1 MEEGA
6 IVDGP
11 NGTAYIVRG
20 GQLVPMGAAGAAP
33 QGGFAPVTLGQADP
47 TKAALAQV
55 QLARGQSDLAAAARA
70 AANAPVDARI
80 LAARATEAE
89 ANAAIAQR
97 NATTNNQRSGVTPAV
112 RAASIAGYKTS
123 QQLRRLITEM
133 ETLYKSGAGAT
144 KGINSLVDY
153 LPTTTNKRFDAAGN
167 AARGIVGSALGF
179 TGGQLNTAAEAAM
192 AVGPYLP
199 QSSDRDEVIQD
210 KIKRLRDLAD
220 QAEQRSVAQ
229 LGGRPDENG
238 NIQPVAAGSVSA
250 QGGGQG
256 GNGGGNGGSGVQ
268 PSPPPVTP
276 AGTVATGATKEQRN
290 PQLEELATG
299 LIRGGL
305 PYEQVNTILRQNG
318 ASGDIDRQQF
328 DTMRSAIAKGYRGP
342 VADTAQEVGTSTFN
356 RLAASP
362 LGTYTASAG
371 NAATAGL
378 LGAATGTTGDFRR
391 LAETN
396 PTAGLLGD
404 ITGAALGSAGLEL
417 GLAGSAARLGI
428 PGLARPVLADT
439 AFGAT
444 SGATATEDNP
454 LLGALAGGTLGA
466 GGGIFGRAAGR
477 AAGRGLR
484 GIQNANVGALRQAGV
499 PLTVGQAVG
508 GVAKGIEDRL
518 AGVPVIGD
526 VINNRRREGLAAFN
540 RAAFD
545 EGLAPINA
553 DTGGAIGAQG
563 VEAARAARSQGYA
576 NALDNV
582 QVQADAPFVADMQGA
597 INAGRALPDPMST
610 NLDYTLP
617 TRVGNSFDAAGGLTG
632 RDFQQAVRG
641 LRRDAKAV
649 EQLPYGYDFGQVTR
663 QAEGALEGLLNRQAP
678 GAVPAYQAANRAN
691 MNVEVLRDATNRAR
705 NGSRSG
711 ATDVFTPSQLSDAA
725 AASAKKFGG
734 THGTTAQPFFNLTR
748 AGQDVLPSSV
758 PDSGTAGRLA
768 LLGLPAALGG
778 TGAGA
783 GALTGDTQTGAGIG
797 LGAGALLAAGGSR
810 SAQALA
816 VRLLA
821 DRPDL
826 LIRAGN
832 RVYNNAALP
841 GMFGAGA
848 GAGALTFL
856 TP

>member
-20 GQLVPMGAAGAAP
+20 GQLMPMGAPAAP

-55 QLARGQSDLAAAARA
+55 QLARGNADLAASARD
-70 AANAPVDARI
+70 AANAPIDARI
-80 LAARATEAE
+80 LTARASEAE

-97 NATTNNQRSGVTPAV
+97 NASTNNQRSGVTPAV
-112 RAASIAGYKTS
+112 RASAIAGYKNS
-123 QQLRRLITEM
+123 QQLRRLIGEM
-133 ETLYKSGAGAT
+133 EGLYKDGAGAT
-144 KGINSLVDY
+144 KGISSLADY
-153 LPTTTNKRFDAAGN
+153 LPTTANKRFDASGN

-179 TGGQLNTAAEAAM
+179 IGGQLNTAAEAAM

-199 QSSDRDEVIQD
+199 QSSDRDDVIRD
-210 KIKRLRDLAD
+210 KINRLRDLAG
-220 QAEQRSVAQ
+220 QAEERSIAQ
-229 LGGRPDENG
+229 LGGRPDQNG
-238 NIQPVAAGSVSA
+238 NIQPLVAGAANGSTPTS
-250 QGGGQG
+250 
-256 GNGGGNGGSGVQ
+256 
-268 PSPPPVTP
+268 P
-276 AGTVATGATKEQRN
+276 AGTLATGATKEQRN
-290 PQLEELATG
+290 PQLEELAAG
-299 LIRGGL
+299 LVRGGL
-305 PYEQVNTILRQNG
+305 PYEQINTILRQNG

-328 DTMRSAIAKGYRGP
+328 DTMRSALTQGYKGQ
-342 VADTAQEVGTSTFN
+342 VADTARQVPTSAFN

-362 LGTYTASAG
+362 AATYFANAG
-371 NAATAGL
+371 NATTAGL
-378 LGAATGTTGDFRR
+378 LGAATGTTDQFKR
-391 LAETN
+391 LSDAN

-404 ITGAALGSAGLEL
+404 ITGSALGAAGLEMGL
-417 GLAGSAARLGI
+417 GGAAARTGI
-428 PGLARPVLADT
+428 NALARPLVADA

-444 SGATATEDNP
+444 AGATTSDDP
-454 LLGALAGGTLGA
+454 LLGAVAGATLGA
-466 GGGIFGRAAGR
+466 GGGMFGRAAGR

-484 GIQNANVGALRQAGV
+484 GIQNANVGALRANGV
-499 PLTVGQAVG
+499 PLTVGQAMG
-508 GVAKGIEDRL
+508 GFVKGAEDRL
-518 AGVPVIGD
+518 AGLPVIGD
-526 VINNRRREGLAAFN
+526 MIGNRRREGLQGLN
-540 RAAFD
+540 RAAF
-545 EGLAPINA
+545 EQGLAPIGETTN
-553 DTGGAIGAQG
+553 GAIGAQG
-563 VEAARAARSQGYA
+563 VDAARAARSRGYG

-582 QVQADAPFVADMQGA
+582 QVQADAPFVGDMQAA
-597 INAGRALPDPMST
+597 INAGQALPDPMSS

-617 TRVGNSFDAAGGLTG
+617 TRVGNSFDAVGGLSG
-632 RDFQQAVRG
+632 RDFQQSVRG
-641 LRRDAKAV
+641 LRRDAKSM
-649 EQLPYGYDFGQVTR
+649 ESLPYGYDFGQVTR

-691 MNVEVLRDATNRAR
+691 MNVEVLRDAVNRAR

-711 ATDVFTPSQLSDAA
+711 ESDVFTGSQLAD
-725 AASAKKFGG
+725 AASAAAKRFGG
-734 THGTTAQPFFNLTR
+734 NHGTTQQPFFDLTR
-748 AGQDVLPSSV
+748 AAQDVLPSKV

-783 GALTGDTQTGAGIG
+783 GALTGDTQTGAGVG
-797 LGAGALLAAGGSR
+797 LGIGALLTAGGTR
-810 SAQALA
+810 GAQAAA

-848 GAGALTFL
+848 GVGALSFL
-856 TP
+856 SP